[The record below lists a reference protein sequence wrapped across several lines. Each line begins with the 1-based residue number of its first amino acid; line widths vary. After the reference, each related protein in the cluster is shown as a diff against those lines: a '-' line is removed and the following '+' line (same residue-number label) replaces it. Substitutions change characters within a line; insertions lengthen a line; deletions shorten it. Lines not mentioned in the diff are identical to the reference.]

1 MEVIE
6 EGGGA
11 VTTVGKSNNSGL
23 EADSLDAGL
32 VTHLETCLVWNTQR
46 LLQVLPS
53 VFRYLPHLATGKEYI
68 VQLLVTTVD
77 PVELSNFEFWLTLG
91 ELAVMGN
98 QSDALTRLTKA
109 SLSWEFMEQQYFWR
123 LMVAELQAGSPSTV
137 LQVHPQNTCRI
148 GIFCFTSAC
157 SIC

>member
-1 MEVIE
+1 
-6 EGGGA
+6 
-11 VTTVGKSNNSGL
+11 
-23 EADSLDAGL
+23 
-32 VTHLETCLVWNTQR
+32 
-46 LLQVLPS
+46 
-53 VFRYLPHLATGKEYI
+53 LATGKEYV